1 MEFLMIVMLLAIL
14 FFMMKNI
21 AARSEFNRLKADA
34 VVVHEDHR
42 RWIRVCRILC
52 GVLAAG
58 VAGIIIWFLS
68 QGQVQFVETNLFGW
82 LSMFLALLFFAVTP
96 YNMQDWLITEK
107 GIFIYNMGEMIS
119 WGQVITTGIQEH
131 KKRPRLVI
139 QIKKEQGEILKQR
152 YQMMGV
158 VSTEEAKQISD
169 LIREFIHALD
179 RKKIYKRTME
189 EHNTELKKRRW
200 F

>member
-1 MEFLMIVMLLAIL
+1 MEILMIVMLLAIL

-21 AARSEFNRLKADA
+21 AARSEFNRLKAEA

-58 VAGIIIWFLS
+58 VAVTIIWFLS
-68 QGQVQFVETNLFGW
+68 QGQVQFMETNLFGW
-82 LSMFLALLFFAVTP
+82 LSMFLAFLFFAVTP

-107 GIFIYNMGEMIS
+107 GIFIYNMGELIP
-119 WGQVITTGIQEH
+119 WGQVITTGIQ
-131 KKRPRLVI
+131 
-139 QIKKEQGEILKQR
+139 EQGEILKQR